1 MRPKNMTS
9 HLEQAKIKL
18 QQGKSL
24 GATEKARLKARG
36 LMKRKDG
43 TTRKGKLG
51 KTAGVFM
58 GSQELMARAKENSKG
73 WRKNPMKLIYNF
85 DAHKKTAEGG
95 EYDDSYMLSK
105 VLTRMSAQSAHLR
118 DKIDEGLQIPSWAE
132 YKLYNAYD
140 ALSKALGTAYPG
152 KYENFEKAAMDYLSL
167 EKTASAAETSA
178 VDYAFEKAAT
188 DLLNIPWADWMA
200 APQLDRDIV
209 KLAAEKVAISLVGGL
224 NRARG
229 FINRK
234 GADVLS
240 NVGFGERALAGSR
253 AQAAKSYDTAA
264 QKLLAD
270 AERVAPSVKTHGHYS
285 PEKVNRMFDRAS
297 EVSALSGQQGRMAA
311 RGAKNLQQQEQLLA
325 GAEGNLERLQNISTQ
340 RANFNRGGEL
350 TTAPADR
357 MRANLQ
363 RIRDQRAL
371 QKQEQL
377 LAGAEKELAATPRTN
392 IAKPENYERY
402 STAQKAVEE
411 ARAPMEQLRGA
422 AATSQQRAE
431 QIAAQQK
438 AVREMN
444 QGFRNRIQDVQ
455 VTKLQPPPPAPVV
468 APPAAPS
475 AQKVPL
481 TGQTPQVKPPVTTT
495 NAPPPPA
502 QTSAPLPN
510 ASQVNPSQAEAVQ
523 LKNVATQPKQI
534 VQPQQP
540 AVVQPQA
547 QNPIPKQPQT
557 QVPQQ
562 QVQQPKVQ
570 AQPQAQPQQQVQQQV
585 QQPKQPQQQVQTQQ
599 TTTPTTTPE
608 TKPKTLKEIF
618 EQNKTLA
625 AGTAGLGLGVVGMGA
640 MDKAAQV
647 EYRGKKFLGYN
658 QPIPSDKKDKKKMV
672 LVKRDGKV
680 KVVHYGQKGYQH
692 NYSDQAKKNYL
703 TRSAGIRNKEGKLT
717 KNDPFSP
724 NYWARK
730 DLWPSSKPADGKA
743 VSGLKKEASASSLAR
758 LQGISARGIIHRIP
772 YKTREMIFRRLL
784 QVLNDKRPQTVKQIT
799 NALQTQFPG
808 LNIKPFLARML
819 KAKAVRVQGGG
830 FVKTAS
836 IKEAHDCKKDIMA
849 AFKAEGG
856 ALSIPAL
863 LKRTKGKQPRSEV
876 LKELKILVR
885 KGEVKKHPHGDYYTP
900 MSKKAAA
907 TATKTNPALWEK
919 SKAEA
924 KARMGGKHSA
934 RAMQLA
940 TKIYK
945 SKGGGYSG
953 AKPTSGNNSLKKWT
967 KQDWGY
973 SGKDKPGQGGSGVYL
988 PKKRRDALKSSKQGR
1003 KMLASA
1009 ARKKHKATAQ
1019 GEQYSSHG
1027 LAAGTSLKKTAS
1039 IIDIIDSAKNF
1050 NGSRGTN
1057 WG

>member
-36 LMKRKDG
+36 LMRRSDG
-43 TTRKGKLG
+43 TIRRGTLG
-51 KTAGVFM
+51 KTA
-58 GSQELMARAKENSKG
+58 
-73 WRKNPMKLIYNF
+73 
-85 DAHKKTAEGG
+85 

-140 ALSKALGTAYPG
+140 ALTKALGTAYPG
-152 KYENFEKAAMDYLSL
+152 KYENFEKAAMDYFSL

-178 VDYAFEKAAT
+178 VDYAFERATT
-188 DLLNIPWADWMA
+188 DLLNVPWADWMA

-209 KLAAEKVAISLVGGL
+209 KLAAEKVAVNFVGGL

-240 NVGFGERALAGSR
+240 NLGFGERALAGSR

-264 QKLLAD
+264 QKLLDGAV
-270 AERVAPSVKTHGHYS
+270 EVAPSVKVHGHYS
-285 PEKVNRMFDRAS
+285 PEKMNRMFDTAS
-297 EVSALSGQQGRMAA
+297 EMSALSGQQGRMAA

-325 GAEGNLERLQNISTQ
+325 GAEGNLERLQNISNQ
-340 RANFNRGGEL
+340 RAQFNRGGEF
-350 TTAPADR
+350 TTSGADR
-357 MRANLQ
+357 YRANIQ
-363 RIRDQRAL
+363 RMRDQRAL

-377 LAGAEKELAATPRTN
+377 LAGAEKDLAATPRNN

-402 STAQKAVEE
+402 SAAQKAVDE
-411 ARAPMEQLRGA
+411 ARAPLEKLRET
-422 AATSQQRAE
+422 ATASQQRVD

-455 VTKLQPPPPAPVV
+455 VTKLQPPPAPAPVV

-481 TGQTPQVKPPVTTT
+481 TGQTPTAKPPVTTT
-495 NAPPPPA
+495 NATPPPA

-510 ASQVNPSQAEAVQ
+510 ASDVNRSQAEAVQ

-534 VQPQQP
+534 VQTQQP
-540 AVVQPQA
+540 AVVPPPKA
-547 QNPIPKQPQT
+547 QNPIPKQPQPQTQPQT
-557 QVPQQ
+557 QVQ
-562 QVQQPKVQ
+562 
-570 AQPQAQPQQQVQQQV
+570 QPQQQVQTPQPQQQV
-585 QQPKQPQQQVQTQQ
+585 QTQQPQQQVQTQQ

-608 TKPKTLKEIF
+608 AKPKTLKEIF

-647 EYRGKKFLGYN
+647 EYRGKKFPGYN

-743 VSGLKKEASASSLAR
+743 VSGLKKEASAASLAR
-758 LQGISARGIIHRIP
+758 LAGPAKGIIWRIP

-784 QVLNDKRPQTVKQIT
+784 QILNDKKPQTVKQIT

-819 KAKAVRVQGGG
+819 KAKAIRAQGGG

-836 IKEAHDCKKDIMA
+836 IKEAHMCRKDILA

-856 ALSIPAL
+856 ALGMAAL
-863 LKRTKGKQPRSEV
+863 MKHMRGKQPKEEV
-876 LKELKILVR
+876 IKELKKLKSEGI
-885 KGEVKKHPHGDYYTP
+885 VKDHKHGDMYTTEKLASMMKRAAAP
-900 MSKKAAA
+900 LGISHSGVGGYTAPLGYSYKPKARKALKKSAA
-907 TATKTNPALWEK
+907 TAIKTNPALWEK

-988 PKKRRDALKSSKQGR
+988 PKSRRDALKSSKQGR

-1039 IIDIIDSAKNF
+1039 IMDIIDSAKNF

-1057 WG
+1057 WGE